1 MRRMRTGFHYR
12 HAVKF
17 ARSPLH
23 IVIRKPPALLV
34 RTKKAPPFFFDT
46 SSTRKR
52 VNIET
57 PMIHSLASRAGFAA
71 PFRGLPH
78 TTGSAG
84 GK

>member
-1 MRRMRTGFHYR
+1 MEQEG
-12 HAVKF
+12 
-17 ARSPLH
+17 RSGLL
-23 IVIRKPPALLV
+23 INVRKPPALLV
-34 RTKKAPPFFFDT
+34 RTKKARPFFFNT

-78 TTGSAG
+78 ATGSAG